1 MQSPNPWGYGYAPNT
16 RFLNGVSEV
25 RFLPGS
31 PMLKEIHIENYVSSG
46 QNRQML
52 ALPSLVF
59 VQSCSNNMA
68 GAPNS
73 GSMSPGNV
81 LLLHQ
86 SPVRT
91 LHRSGLSLGDAECT
105 GERHSGGPKVPGQA
119 LGGVFS
125 VIVV

>member
-1 MQSPNPWGYGYAPNT
+1 
-16 RFLNGVSEV
+16 
-25 RFLPGS
+25 
-31 PMLKEIHIENYVSSG
+31 
-46 QNRQML
+46 ML